1 MRRAVP
7 LATRTLLAQ
16 RRRLVASVLGVGLSI
31 MLMLLLDGMWVGVRA
46 QVTGYEDNTG
56 ASLVV
61 VAPGTE
67 NLFADSSVLPISTV
81 DRVAATPGVRWAAP
95 VRTMYTI
102 LDLHGGRFAASLVG
116 AVPGRPGGPWQV
128 KQGRAL
134 RSEDE
139 TTVDGT
145 LAKRHGLRIGDDLE
159 VMGRR
164 FRIVGLTATGST
176 FMTGMVFLT
185 HSAVEQLL
193 QAPGATGAVL
203 VGTDSPAAVATAL
216 QAQGLTVRTRE
227 QLREADLALMTKV
240 FGSPMRLMVGIALLA
255 GTLVI
260 ALTAYGAVVEHR
272 RELGVVK
279 ALGATTRRMSRLALA
294 QSLAV
299 AAAGVVVGLGLF
311 ALGRELVGMWRPQF
325 LVLLT
330 SQTIT
335 RALLAAL
342 VMAVIAALIPA
353 RRLAKLDPAAAFRSL
368 P

>member
-1 MRRAVP
+1 MTRAVP

-16 RRRLVASVLGVGLSI
+16 RRRLIASVLGVGLSI
-31 MLMLLLDGMWVGVRA
+31 MLMLLLDGMWAGVRA
-46 QVTGYEDNTG
+46 QVTVYEDNAG

-67 NLFADSSVLPISTV
+67 NLFSDSSVLRSSTV
-81 DRVAATPGVRWAAP
+81 AQVAATPGVRWAAP

-102 LDLHGGRFAASLVG
+102 LDLHDGRIAASLVG
-116 AVPGRPGGPWQV
+116 SVPGKPGGPWRLAR
-128 KQGRAL
+128 GRAPATD
-134 RSEDE
+134 DE

-145 LAKRHGLRIGDDLE
+145 LAKRHGLRIGADLE
-159 VMGRR
+159 VMGRE
-164 FRIVGLTATGST
+164 FRIVGLTTTGST

-185 HSAVEQLL
+185 HAAVQQLL
-193 QAPGATGAVL
+193 SAPGTTGAVL
-203 VGTDSPAAVATAL
+203 VGTDQPAAVSEAL

-227 QLREADLALMTKV
+227 QLRQADLALMTKV
-240 FGSPMRLMVGIALLA
+240 FGSPMKLMVGIALLA

-272 RELGVVK
+272 RDFGVVK
-279 ALGATTRRMSRLALA
+279 ALGATTSRLSRLALV

-311 ALGRELVGMWRPQF
+311 AVGRELVGMWRPQF
-325 LVLLT
+325 LILLT
-330 SQTIT
+330 GQTIT

-342 VMAVIAALIPA
+342 VMAVLAALVPA
-353 RRLAKLDPAAAFRSL
+353 RRLAQLDPAAAFRSL